1 MIVASATLGV
11 SEFIASLDLP
21 AAAMVNQRIPK
32 KLLIEN
38 GAPSSA
44 DKKLIQNG
52 IEEVT
57 WVAALKPA
65 NAGIPEYQDDQRTYL
80 ELAVLFAAL
89 KQEAGKPVLSP
100 RNASRVA
107 ELVHRAIPY
116 PVMLILD
123 QGDSISLSLA
133 HIRWAQQEAEKTV
146 LDGTPI
152 EANLPKASN
161 DQANASQTLANF
173 LQSLPLARQPRSDL
187 YALYQGW
194 MDTLSA
200 WQVAQLTGSFALSET
215 PDLAAQRRAALQQC
229 QEIDA
234 QIASLQIAASKEK
247 QMARQVAI
255 NLEIKALRADRA
267 QAAASL

>member
-1 MIVASATLGV
+1 MIEAGVTLSVNEVVAA
-11 SEFIASLDLP
+11 LDLP
-21 AAAMVNQRIPK
+21 AATTVNQRIPK

-38 GAPSSA
+38 GAPTSA
-44 DKKLIQNG
+44 DKKLIQDG
-52 IEEVT
+52 VDEIT
-57 WVAALKPA
+57 WIAALKPA
-65 NAGIPEYQDDQRTYL
+65 NAGIPEYEDEQRCYL
-80 ELAVLFAAL
+80 ELAVLSVAL
-89 KQEAGKPVLSP
+89 KQEAGKPLLSP

-116 PVMLILD
+116 PVMLVLD
-123 QGDSISLSLA
+123 LGEAICLSLA

-146 LDGTPI
+146 LDAPPI
-152 EANLPKASN
+152 EANLPKASSH
-161 DQANASQTLANF
+161 QANASQTLDNF

-200 WQVAQLTGSFALSET
+200 WQVAQLTGSFAMSET
-215 PDLAAQRRAALQQC
+215 PELAAQRRTALHRC

-234 QIASLQIAASKEK
+234 QMASLRIAASKEK
-247 QMARQVAI
+247 QIARQVAI
-255 NLEIKALRADRA
+255 NLEIKALHAERV

>member
-1 MIVASATLGV
+1 MIEAGLTLGA
-11 SEFIASLDLP
+11 SEFIAALDLP
-21 AAAMVNQRIPK
+21 AAAIVNQRIPK

-38 GAPSSA
+38 GAPSTA
-44 DKKLIQNG
+44 DKKLIQDG

-57 WVAALKPA
+57 WIAALKPA

-80 ELAVLFAAL
+80 ELAVVSVAL

-100 RNASRVA
+100 RSASRVA

-116 PVMLILD
+116 PVMLVLD
-123 QGDSISLSLA
+123 QGDEISLSLA

-146 LDGTPI
+146 LDGSTI
-152 EANLPKASN
+152 EANLPKTN
-161 DQANASQTLANF
+161 RDQANTSQTLANF

-200 WQVAQLTGSFALSET
+200 WQVAQLTGSFAISET
-215 PDLAAQRRAALQQC
+215 PELAAQRRAALHRYRD
-229 QEIDA
+229 IDA
-234 QIASLQIAASKEK
+234 QIARLRIAASKEK

-255 NLEIKALRADRA
+255 NLEIKALLAERV
-267 QAAASL
+267 QAATNL